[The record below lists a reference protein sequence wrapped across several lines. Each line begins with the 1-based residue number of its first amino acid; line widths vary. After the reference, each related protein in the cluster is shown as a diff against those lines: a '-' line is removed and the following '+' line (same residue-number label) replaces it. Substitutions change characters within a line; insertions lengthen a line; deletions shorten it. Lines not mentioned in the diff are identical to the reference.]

1 MKKDSENIFHKLM
14 YRETTIAM
22 FEITGFLYH
31 FFKDRERINIDLLIV
46 ILKREL
52 PKYEGLVDYCLH
64 YLLVNGRLV
73 FISKRSV
80 YCYDLDHF
88 NFLRFYNHEAF
99 ECVVSP
105 VYDKLVELKFKF
117 NFTDL
122 VILAFVSFKIKDC
135 SDFPKFYRY
144 VYDNCCYIAWVCLI
158 EKNKVIDFIERISK
172 VIYGKKISPFILE
185 EII

>member
-1 MKKDSENIFHKLM
+1 MRIEKRKDMKKDSENIFH
-14 YRETTIAM
+14 
-22 FEITGFLYH
+22 
-31 FFKDRERINIDLLIV
+31 DRERINIDLLIV

-99 ECVVSP
+99 ECVVRP

-158 EKNKVIDFIERISK
+158 GLIEKNKVIDFIERISK
-172 VIYGKKISPFILE
+172 VIYGKKISSFILE

>member
-1 MKKDSENIFHKLM
+1 MKKDSENIFHKLID
-14 YRETTIAM
+14 RETTIAR
-22 FEITGFLYH
+22 FEITDFLYY
-31 FFKDRERINIDLLIV
+31 FFKDRERINIDLLIA
-46 ILKREL
+46 ILKKEF

-80 YCYDLDHF
+80 YGYDLDHF

-99 ECVVSP
+99 ECVIKP

-122 VILAFVSFKIKDC
+122 VILSFVFFKIENYDK
-135 SDFPKFYRY
+135 FPEFCKYI
-144 VYDNCCYIAWVCLI
+144 YDNCCYIAWVCLI

-172 VIYGKKISPFILE
+172 AIYGKKISPFILE
-185 EII
+185 ELI

>member
-1 MKKDSENIFHKLM
+1 MKKDSENIFH
-14 YRETTIAM
+14 
-22 FEITGFLYH
+22 
-31 FFKDRERINIDLLIV
+31 DRERINIDLLIV

-99 ECVVSP
+99 ECVVRP

-158 EKNKVIDFIERISK
+158 GLIEKNKVIDFIERISK
-172 VIYGKKISPFILE
+172 VIYGKKISSFILE

>member
-1 MKKDSENIFHKLM
+1 MKKDSENIFHKLID
-14 YRETTIAM
+14 RETTIAM

-73 FISKRSV
+73 FISERSV

-99 ECVVSP
+99 ECVVRP